1 MTHCRT
7 ELSRKPR
14 LKQGC
19 HGSPAPCTAFTGA
32 HSFTHRLCRPHHSC
46 RSPPTIYSR
55 AQRFSYAPILTFPDS
70 PLRLNTNPFPFTI
83 PIENLYPFLEA
94 AQFNQ
99 FYPQGLWQ
107 GFAFSHP
114 LFGTLRI
121 KLYSLA
127 AVSRHK

>member
-1 MTHCRT
+1 MTHCRHRAISKT
-7 ELSRKPR
+7 PVETRLSW
-14 LKQGC
+14 Q
-19 HGSPAPCTAFTGA
+19 SAPCTAFTGA
-32 HSFTHRLCRPHHSC
+32 HGFTQLLCRPHHSC
-46 RSPPTIYSR
+46 RSPPTTYFW
-55 AQRFSYAPILTFPDS
+55 AHRFSSAPILTFPDS

-83 PIENLYPFLEA
+83 PIENRYPFPEA

-121 KLYSLA
+121 KLYSLDRMNA
-127 AVSRHK
+127 